1 MNEQMEEMNKDKFE
15 SVFSE
20 ELFNKIHQM
29 IEEEKL
35 SMRNAIL
42 LLKHIGYCNVLK
54 SIWICSF
61 EKSLLN
67 KRFEKMII
75 EEEKKK
81 EEKDEKH
88 LADLYE
94 CFIPLSFDFAQGL
107 ILMCVFCL
115 LKVAL
120 KKEEEEET
128 QKEVEMALL
137 ALSSIQCDVKN
148 ELYANGIKEII
159 QYHQKCGNLTRLA
172 YQSAWLFL
180 IFRSFYDEDLVAAI
194 VNELHFVEDARREI
208 EDLSKCVDRKRKEE
222 ENEKRRKETK
232 EELLLIRWLQTLMDY
247 FFDFELWNEDY
258 SVIIESIARVYGEAS
273 DHNREIRKQCIYFF
287 KHAAENFNVK
297 VDALLRGG
305 AVDAVLEEIHQQTLV
320 DTISRYA
327 LIFCVIISE
336 RLKKEEE
343 EEEDDE
349 IEEEKVEEEEE
360 EEEEERD
367 EEKVEEEE
375 EEEEEERDEEKVEEE
390 EEEEE
395 EERDEA
401 KKDEMEEEKRK
412 GLKRKVLE
420 KMEEEGYEDA
430 ITSYRGIFSFLGRKY
445 LCGLPLNISDY
456 FVSI

>member
-1 MNEQMEEMNKDKFE
+1 
-15 SVFSE
+15 
-20 ELFNKIHQM
+20 
-29 IEEEKL
+29 
-35 SMRNAIL
+35 
-42 LLKHIGYCNVLK
+42 
-54 SIWICSF
+54 
-61 EKSLLN
+61 
-67 KRFEKMII
+67 MII

-208 EDLSKCVDRKRKEE
+208 EDLSK
-222 ENEKRRKETK
+222 
-232 EELLLIRWLQTLMDY
+232 
-247 FFDFELWNEDY
+247 F
-258 SVIIESIARVYGEAS
+258 
-273 DHNREIRKQCIYFF
+273 
-287 KHAAENFNVK
+287 
-297 VDALLRGG
+297 DALLRGG